1 MILCMEK
8 FCSIGIS
15 ETRFL
20 AHRLGAVV
28 ERGVVGVE
36 GRPEVLPGGLPL
48 DGGPEL
54 PLRCGT
60 LSRFQRARWP
70 GLDLGKGV

>member
-1 MILCMEK
+1 MYGEILQYRH
-8 FCSIGIS
+8 I

-48 DGGPEL
+48 DGSLAVAAPYPGTSVRAGPGSIWE
-54 PLRCGT
+54 
-60 LSRFQRARWP
+60 
-70 GLDLGKGV
+70 KGFERRSVI